1 MLPEVHVIV
10 QMRVAE
16 QYFSVVL
23 FIIAYKMVLT
33 FESVDEILMSESAI
47 QMKATEWQFP
57 VVPFTMLHKV
67 DSSVESG
74 DDHLTAAWLAQLE
87 ERRSA
92 EREIVGSN
100 PGRTNTQDI

>member
-1 MLPEVHVIV
+1 MHVIV

-33 FESVDEILMSESAI
+33 FESVDEIFKSESTI

-57 VVPFTMLHKV
+57 VVLFTILHKV

-74 DDHLTAAWLAQLE
+74 DEHLTAAWLAQLE

-100 PGRTNTQDI
+100 PGRTNTQDL